1 LLSQKC
7 YLENVRSKKVIILII
22 LLLLAVAAAVA
33 AYYFY
38 FLPQKETPTEDANP
52 PAEEG
57 PTLIDFKGQ
66 YVKGEVPND
75 WTIVEYQNGNG
86 SDMLTEGVT
95 YTGLTGLEVKNPAG
109 TVVFKLKAVY
119 GIGGAGG
126 CSTYFKFA
134 DDSTVYYNGLVS
146 DNTEAG
152 VAAPTIVDLQGLP
165 YSPLSIFG
173 TSTRRI
179 GTNLYWDTVPAATYF
194 EAACGMQENLFE
206 FTNPQ
211 FSVGGGE
218 THGTYQFTVLSSASV
233 DDLETLDSILNSL
246 TIN

>member
-1 LLSQKC
+1 VT
-7 YLENVRSKKVIILII
+7 NKKIIILVIIF
-22 LLLLAVAAAVA
+22 LLALAAGAA

-38 FLPQKETPTEDANP
+38 YLPQKETPAEDANP

-57 PTLIDFKGQ
+57 PTLIDYKGQ
-66 YVKGEVPND
+66 YVKGQAPED
-75 WTIVEYQNGNG
+75 WTIVEYQNGAG

-95 YTGLTGLEVKNPAG
+95 YTGLTGLEVKNPAAA
-109 TVVFKLKAVY
+109 VVFKLKAVY

-126 CSTYFKFA
+126 CSTYFKFT
-134 DDSTVYYNGLVS
+134 DDSTVYYNSLVS
-146 DNTEAG
+146 ENSEAG
-152 VAAPTIVDLQGLP
+152 AAAPTIVDLQGLP
-165 YSPLSIFG
+165 YSALSIFG
-173 TSTRRI
+173 TSARRI

-206 FTNPQ
+206 FTNPK

-233 DDLETLDSILNSL
+233 EDLETLDSILNSL